1 VIRLALHAPAGPRG
15 GPRTYGVALARALAR
30 SGAVDLVV
38 LTDRPEAFGD
48 LPTVKLTGPR
58 PWSDHV
64 QVARILRRLAPH
76 LYHNTKNALPWRL
89 PCPGVVTMHDLA
101 YHHFPETFGPLSRLY
116 LRAVHRH
123 AARRAD
129 RVIAVSHHA
138 KEDLVA
144 TLGLPPGR
152 IDVIYHGVAEEF
164 HRHARPLAHRAEPPY
179 VLSVGTIQAR
189 KNLDVLVRAVALLR
203 QRLGRHVPLRI
214 AGRRGW
220 KTRAFDEAARQ
231 VQVDLLEVVPDDA
244 LPALYGDAAVFV
256 QPSSY
261 EGFGLT
267 AAEAMASG
275 APVVAAAGGS
285 LPEVVGDAGLFVP
298 PRDPEA
304 LAHAI
309 GRVLDDPRLEAQMR
323 LRGRARAREFTWERS
338 AQGHIETY
346 RAVLD
351 ARGGAR

>member
-1 VIRLALHAPAGPRG
+1 VIRLALHALAGPRG
-15 GPRTYGVALARALAR
+15 GPRTYGVALAHALAR
-30 SGAVDLVV
+30 TGAVDLVV
-38 LTDRPEAFGD
+38 LTDSPEAFGD
-48 LPTVKLTGPR
+48 LPTVRLTGPR
-58 PWSDHV
+58 PWADHV
-64 QVARILRRLAPH
+64 QVPRILRRLAPH

-101 YHHFPETFGPLSRLY
+101 YHHFPETFGTLSRGY
-116 LRAVHRH
+116 LRAVHRD
-123 AARRAD
+123 AARRAA
-129 RVIAVSHHA
+129 RVIAVSRHA
-138 KEDLVA
+138 KQDLVT
-144 TLGLPPGR
+144 TLGLAPER
-152 IDVIYHGVAEEF
+152 VDVIYHGVGEEF

-189 KNLDVLVRAVALLR
+189 KNLDVLVQAVALLR
-203 QRLGRHVPLRI
+203 RSLGRHVPLRI

-220 KTRAFDEAARQ
+220 KTKAFDEAARH
-231 VQVDLLEVVPDDA
+231 VQVDLLDVVPDGD

-275 APVVAAAGGS
+275 APVVAATGGS
-285 LPEVVGDAGLFVP
+285 LPEVIGDAGLFVP

-309 GRVLDDPRLEAQMR
+309 GRVLGDARLEAQLR

-338 AQGHIETY
+338 AQGHLESY
-346 RAVLD
+346 RAALD
-351 ARGGAR
+351 APGGPR